1 MIIITANYL
10 RIYEVFYF
18 NQNLDNTKKIENKHA
33 KPIYS
38 YLKYEW

>member
-18 NQNLDNTKKIENKHA
+18 HTNLDNTQKTENKHA
-33 KPIYS
+33 KPICS
-38 YLKYEW
+38 YLKYEY